1 MKKETVLSW
10 SILIILLLT
19 CGGLAIKTF
28 QLNQE
33 LTSAKQ
39 EIVTKKEPEK
49 PKEKAKETKES
60 KELTLIKNQTQVI
73 KEFFESQYNYDTK
86 NYTSRVDKAS
96 NYLEENALSQ
106 YSSDVPMENPAISI
120 TSKVSDLKIG
130 RFSPNNYLVAITT
143 QYTIEQD
150 TGVPIVQIVTVQMN
164 EETMKIERFDTLGSL
179 PN

>member
-10 SILIILLLT
+10 SILIVLFLT

-33 LTSAKQ
+33 LTKAKQ
-39 EIVTKKEPEK
+39 EIVTIKELEK
-49 PKEKAKETKES
+49 PKGKAKETKES
-60 KELTLIKNQTQVI
+60 KELTLIQNQTKMI

-96 NYLEENALSQ
+96 KYLEENALSQ

-164 EETMKIERFDTLGSL
+164 EETMKIEWFDTLGSL
-179 PN
+179 QN

>member
-60 KELTLIKNQTQVI
+60 KELTLIKNQTKVI

>member
-1 MKKETVLSW
+1 MVNPNHFTFDVWRTSYKDFSTKSGINFSKK
-10 SILIILLLT
+10 
-19 CGGLAIKTF
+19 
-28 QLNQE
+28 
-33 LTSAKQ
+33 

-60 KELTLIKNQTQVI
+60 KELTLIQNQTQVI

>member
-33 LTSAKQ
+33 LTSAKK